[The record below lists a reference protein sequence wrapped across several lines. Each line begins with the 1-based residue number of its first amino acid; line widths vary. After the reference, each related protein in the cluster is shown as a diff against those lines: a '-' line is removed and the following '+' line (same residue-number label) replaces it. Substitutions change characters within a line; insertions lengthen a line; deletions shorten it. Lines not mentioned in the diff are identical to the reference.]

1 MDSATLAKLRPIDE
15 SADAIR
21 TAIAAVSDERAAA
34 THRAGALT
42 AERTKLLLTATTSA
56 IAKAEAAIREAMVDK
71 EQLDAMSTALAPL
84 LAAAEEREA
93 DAAHAELVREAAEAT
108 EKFNE
113 WLATEYAPHAAA
125 IAAGIALE
133 RQATQLRERLR
144 DPRTGAMPEN
154 LPPMARAFVGL
165 DGRALGF
172 MVRLPAVAPGVEP
185 PAWPR

>member
-144 DPRTGAMPEN
+144 DPRTGAMPEG
-154 LPPMARAFVGL
+154 LPALAAAHVGSDARSLTFL
-165 DGRALGF
+165 
-172 MVRLPAVAPGVEP
+172 VRLPSATPGTPP